1 MRHQALGGTGRW
13 AKGKVQRAKCKGQS
27 ANGKGEWAKGN
38 GQLMT
43 GSGRGA
49 GRWWYA
55 GAGMVR
61 AGPHLDGPGRRAG
74 RGAGT
79 PHGRVGRRGGGL
91 GRPADT
97 PYGVAMHG
105 SAADVN
111 GDGVLTFADVSAF
124 SAVYNGGT
132 ALRPGDTGYD
142 PDADLSGSGSMG
154 FFDYTAFTGR
164 YGAYAP
170 GGTNP
175 SFNAGWIDNPSDPSG
190 PDNSIG
196 YDGYVFDLAGA
207 TESTS
212 TGLYMVRHRV
222 YDPKLGRW
230 LERDPAGY
238 VGGATLSLYGHSTPA
253 IVTDPYGLRPDP
265 LRYIL
270 RDIELE
276 FPKFGGRRKRCTE
289 WETTRTGAW
298 TFVKSEYSFSQ
309 PINLPAPDVI
319 DLIITL
325 LEEGGAGDTDV
336 TTWHRL
342 RLDRY
347 WDDHTSFEIW
357 RRQTNR
363 SGYYQC
369 RCFWDRKLFQSRECS
384 RCGVRLPDERRTRTE
399 SKVTRGVLALSS
411 NRVVFC
417 HCPKPGASPTL
428 PKPPGETPPVF
439 IGD

>member
-1 MRHQALGGTGRW
+1 MRHEALGGRGSGQW
-13 AKGKVQRAKCKGQS
+13 ASAKWKGQT
-27 ANGKGEWAKGN
+27 GMGEGQRGIGERKWAVDDGIP
-38 GQLMT
+38 GGWPVGGGMLGPAWFGRARILT
-43 GSGRGA
+43 DRPTRGA
-49 GRWWYA
+49 RGRDAARARRPA
-55 GAGMVR
+55 GREAW
-61 AGPHLDGPGRRAG
+61 PPGRH
-74 RGAGT
+74 
-79 PHGRVGRRGGGL
+79 PLRRGDA
-91 GRPADT
+91 RPR
-97 PYGVAMHG
+97 
-105 SAADVN
+105 ADVN
-111 GDGVLTFADVSAF
+111 GDGVLTFADITVF
-124 SAVYNGGT
+124 GTVYNGGT

-309 PINLPAPDVI
+309 PINLPAPDVS

-347 WDDHTSFEIW
+347 WDDHTIFEIW